1 MASWRMSLAYTPNYG
16 SIPSKN
22 IQFAISN
29 IKLDKVSFID
39 FNTNGAWFIACLE
52 KWSFGG
58 MAGQEQGTIGLVDN
72 YGRLWQCVAGSQTI
86 QGGYPLEF
94 KKMSDGVGCPMPD
107 EVIDTLLKIKTNYTH
122 GPDVLTA
129 YNNFLISVEQAMG
142 WSLLKIQHAEL
153 NTEVEELKK
162 KVEQL
167 STENDKLMNI
177 IHKNR
182 WNMLF

>member
-1 MASWRMSLAYTPNYG
+1 MSLSYTPNYG
-16 SIPSKN
+16 ALTSKECN
-22 IQFAISN
+22 FISKVN
-29 IKLDKVSFID
+29 LDTPVD
-39 FNTNGAWFIACLE
+39 YNWFIACLE

-72 YGRLWQCVAGSQTI
+72 YGRLWQCGAGSQTI
-86 QGGYPLEF
+86 QGGYHLEF

-107 EVIDTLLKIKTNYTH
+107 EVIDTLLKIKTNYGGH

-129 YNNFLISVEQAMG
+129 YNNFLICAEQAMG
-142 WSLLKIQHAEL
+142 WTLLKIKHAEL
-153 NTEVEELKK
+153 NTKVEELKK

>member
-1 MASWRMSLAYTPNYG
+1 MSLVYTPNYG

-29 IKLDKVSFID
+29 TKLDNIPFTD
-39 FNTNGAWFIACLE
+39 FNKNGNWFIACLQ

-72 YGRLWQCVAGSQTI
+72 YGRLWQGGAGSQTI
-86 QGGYPLEF
+86 QGGYTLEF
-94 KKMSDGVGCPMPD
+94 KKMSDGVGCAMPD
-107 EVIDTLLKIKTNYTH
+107 EVIDTLLKIKTNYSH
-122 GPDVLTA
+122 GPDVATS
-129 YNNFLISVEQAMG
+129 YSNFLLCAEQAMG
-142 WSLLKIQHAEL
+142 WAHLKIQHATL
-153 NTEVEELKK
+153 NTELEELKK
-162 KVEQL
+162 NVEQF
-167 STENDKLMNI
+167 SNDNDKLMSI

>member
-1 MASWRMSLAYTPNYG
+1 MSLVYTPNYG

-29 IKLDKVSFID
+29 TKLDNIPFTD
-39 FNTNGAWFIACLE
+39 FNKNGAWFIACLQ

-72 YGRLWQCVAGSQTI
+72 YGRLWQGGAGSQTI
-86 QGGYPLEF
+86 QGGYTLEF
-94 KKMSDGVGCPMPD
+94 KKMSDGVGCAMPD
-107 EVIDTLLKIKTNYTH
+107 EVIDMLLKIKTNYSH
-122 GPDVLTA
+122 GPDVATS
-129 YNNFLISVEQAMG
+129 YSNFLLCAEQAMG
-142 WSLLKIQHAEL
+142 WAHLKIQHAKL

-162 KVEQL
+162 NVEYL
-167 STENDKLMNI
+167 STENHKLTSI

-182 WNMLF
+182 WNILF